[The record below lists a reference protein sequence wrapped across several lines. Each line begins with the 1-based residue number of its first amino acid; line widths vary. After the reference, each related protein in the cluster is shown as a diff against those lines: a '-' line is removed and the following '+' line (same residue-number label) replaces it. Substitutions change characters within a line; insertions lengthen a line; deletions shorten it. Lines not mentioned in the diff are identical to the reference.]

1 VTTAARWRRDIHR
14 FPEVGFTEFRTAS
27 RIAGAL
33 ADLGWEV
40 VVGERAI
47 STAGRLG
54 VPPSDVLDAA
64 YERAL
69 AGGADQRFLPA
80 MRGGNTAVVATL
92 SAGPGPAIGI
102 RTDIDAL
109 PINETSSTAHF
120 PVQQGFRSE
129 HDGVMHAC
137 GHDGHIG
144 IAMELAERLTARP
157 PERGSVTIFFQPAE
171 EGGRGGRAMA
181 PTGLADAIDL
191 FVAAHLG
198 LALPTGSVASSMD
211 GLLAN
216 TKLRAVFHGIAAH
229 SSIAPHIGRNALLG
243 AASAMLAINGIPR
256 VPGHETR
263 VAVGRISG
271 GTASNIVPDTAEMLL
286 ETRADDGAINDDL
299 AERARTML
307 AGAAHMH
314 GLTVDIELLGS
325 VTTARADRAALHAVE
340 SAARDLGLSTMD
352 LPPDNGLGS
361 DDATAFM
368 RRVQEHGGI
377 ATYIGVGAELV
388 GAHHTPDFDFDEA
401 ALPVGVDLLE
411 RIVRARP
418 PAASRTMP

>member
-1 VTTAARWRRDIHR
+1 MTTAVRWRRDIHR

-40 VVGERAI
+40 TVGERAI
-47 STAGRLG
+47 SAADRLG
-54 VPPSDVLDAA
+54 VPAADALDAA
-64 YERAL
+64 YDRAL
-69 AGGADQRFLPA
+69 ANDADPRFLPE

-92 SAGPGPAIGI
+92 SRGPGPAVGI

-109 PINETSSTAHF
+109 PIHESSSTAHL

-144 IAMELAERLTARP
+144 VAMELAERLTAAP
-157 PERGSVTIFFQPAE
+157 PGRGSVTIFFQPAE
-171 EGGRGGRAMA
+171 EGGRGGRAMV
-181 PTGLADAIDL
+181 PTGIADHIDL

-198 LALPTGSVASSMD
+198 LALPTGSVATSMD

-216 TKLRAVFHGIAAH
+216 TKFRAVFHGVAAH

-263 VAVGRISG
+263 VAIGRICG

-286 ETRADDGAINDDL
+286 ETRADDGAVNDDL

-314 GLTVDIELLGS
+314 GLSVDIELLGS
-325 VTTARADRAALHAVE
+325 VTTARADQAAVAAV
-340 SAARDLGLSTMD
+340 AAAAAALGLSTVD
-352 LPPDNGLGS
+352 LPPDSGLGS

-377 ATYIGVGAELV
+377 ATYMGIGADLA
-388 GAHHTPDFDFDEA
+388 GAHHTPEFDFDEA
-401 ALPVGVDLLE
+401 ALPIAVDLLE
-411 RIVRARP
+411 QIVRAAVR
-418 PAASRTMP
+418 

>member
-14 FPEVGFTEFRTAS
+14 FPELGFTEFRTAS

-33 ADLGWEV
+33 ADLGWDV
-40 VVGERAI
+40 VAGDRAI
-47 STAGRLG
+47 SAADRLG
-54 VPPSDVLDAA
+54 VPPADVLDAA

-69 AGGADQRFLPA
+69 GNGADPRFLPA
-80 MRGGNTAVVATL
+80 LHGGNTAVVATL
-92 SAGPGPAIGI
+92 SSGPGPAIGI

-109 PINETSSTAHF
+109 PIQESPSAAHF
-120 PVQQGFRSE
+120 PVAQGFRSE

-144 IAMELAERLTARP
+144 IAIELAERLTARP
-157 PERGSVTIFFQPAE
+157 PASGSVTIFFQPAE

-181 PTGLADAIDL
+181 PTGLVDEIDL

-198 LALPTGSVASSMD
+198 LALPTGSVATSMD

-216 TKLRAVFHGIAAH
+216 TKFRAVFHGVAAH

-243 AASAMLAINGIPR
+243 AASATLAINGIPR

-263 VAVGRISG
+263 VAIGRISG
-271 GTASNIVPDTAEMLL
+271 GTASNIVPDRAEMLL
-286 ETRADDGAINDDL
+286 ETRADEGAVNDDL

-307 AGAAHMH
+307 TGAAHMH

-325 VTTARADRAALHAVE
+325 VTTARADRAAVAVVE
-340 SAARDLGLSTMD
+340 SAAGELGLSTMD

-361 DDATAFM
+361 DDATAFI

-377 ATYIGVGAELV
+377 ATYIGIGARLA
-388 GAHHTPDFDFDEA
+388 GPHHTPDFDFDEA
-401 ALPVGVDLLE
+401 ALPIGVDLLE
-411 RIVRARP
+411 RIVRA
-418 PAASRTMP
+418 AL